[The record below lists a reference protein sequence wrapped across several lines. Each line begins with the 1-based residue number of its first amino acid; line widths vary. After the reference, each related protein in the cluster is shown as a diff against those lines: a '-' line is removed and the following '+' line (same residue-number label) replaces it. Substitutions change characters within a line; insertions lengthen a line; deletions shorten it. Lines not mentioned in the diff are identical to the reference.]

1 MSTNDIN
8 VLDTI
13 YTDKVEMIALV
24 PEDMCGTIESKVNEA
39 TSASALMED
48 AGEIWYAILADK
60 SVHVFS
66 ED

>member
-1 MSTNDIN
+1 
-8 VLDTI
+8 
-13 YTDKVEMIALV
+13 MIALV
-24 PEDMCGTIESKVNEA
+24 PEDMYGTIESKVNEA

>member
-1 MSTNDIN
+1 MSEYLFDPG
-8 VLDTI
+8 
-13 YTDKVEMIALV
+13 YGRHLV
-24 PEDMCGTIESKVNEA
+24 SLIFSLEDMYGTIESKVNEA